1 MQTGQS
7 GRTYASHLNRGFLE
21 GDLNMDPNMNLD
33 LDTNTN
39 KIKTLANPGSSMVDA
54 SILIIENI
62 HKKLDDW
69 KRGRRSGPRLDAI
82 AARADDRDMTAHQ
95 QAPHYERSLIE
106 ASLDSL
112 VAISWEGKI
121 TDVNEATVK
130 MTGIRREKLK
140 GTEFSHYFTEP
151 KKARKAYL
159 QMFAQRFVRDF
170 PLTFLACD
178 GRQTDVLYN
187 ASVFKDVRGNVIG
200 VFAAA
205 RDVTAQR
212 KLEAEVVEQRG
223 RELDRLADM
232 ERLHR
237 LAVDRELKMI
247 ELKKELDQ
255 LKGENQRMLTVSPG
269 SGSGPMH
276 ARANP

>member
-1 MQTGQS
+1 
-7 GRTYASHLNRGFLE
+7 
-21 GDLNMDPNMNLD
+21 MNLD
-33 LDTNTN
+33 LNTNTN
-39 KIKTLANPGSSMVDA
+39 KIKTLANPVVDA
-54 SILIIENI
+54 TIIVIENI
-62 HKKLDDW
+62 HKQLDDW

-82 AARADDRDMTAHQ
+82 AARADDRDVTAHQ
-95 QAPHYERSLIE
+95 QAPHYARSLIE
-106 ASLDSL
+106 ASLDPL
-112 VAISWEGKI
+112 VTISWEGKI

-130 MTGIRREKLK
+130 MTGVPREKLI
-140 GTEFSHYFTEP
+140 GTEFSSYFTEP
-151 KKARKAYL
+151 EKARKAYL
-159 QMFAQRFVRDF
+159 QVFAQRFVWDY
-170 PLTFLACD
+170 PLTILAWD

-187 ASVFKDVRGNVIG
+187 ASVFKDARGNVIG

-237 LAVDRELKMI
+237 LAVGRELKMI
-247 ELKKELDQ
+247 ELKKELEQ
-255 LKGENQRMLTVSPG
+255 LKEENAGMQTVPPG